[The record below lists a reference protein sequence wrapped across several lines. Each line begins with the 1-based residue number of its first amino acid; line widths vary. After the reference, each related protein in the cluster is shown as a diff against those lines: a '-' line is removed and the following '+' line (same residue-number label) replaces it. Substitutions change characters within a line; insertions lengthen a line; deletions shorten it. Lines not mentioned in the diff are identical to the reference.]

1 MIAPQKLTAALR
13 SLQTTPTRWFA
24 VLGASAVLLLVPF
37 LLRLDGRPHADWLNF
52 IGRFHPLLVH
62 LPIGMLVLLPLLEI
76 AGTAN
81 PALREAA
88 GFVLRIAV
96 VFCAIT
102 LTLGIV
108 LAYGSGV
115 TGTTVTLH
123 MWSGILLLIGLLLCF
138 TVRPEW
144 AAGQAPRVYP
154 MVLAGTLLTLVCT
167 GHLGGSLTHG
177 SEYLVRYLP
186 GPLKRFIASG
196 SQGSD
201 AAYVGSVYMRS
212 IHPILD
218 AKCVACHGA
227 NKQHAGLRLDLYELL
242 MNGGKH
248 GPVLAPRNAEGS
260 LLLERVTLSPSDR
273 HFMPAEGRTPLTSD
287 EISAIRAWILAG
299 ASPSATSVPGITLA
313 AMNAALPL
321 EPVGDYSS
329 LMKQIRQMQQSS
341 GAKLVAVSATPSDGL
356 ILRTID
362 MAASFDDAQLAHFQQ
377 FAPFIAEAELART
390 AVTDASMDTI
400 SKFTHLRALHL
411 EGTALTGTTLAKLS
425 PLSELTY
432 LNLSGTKVTSS
443 ALAPLRDMPNLRHL
457 YLFDTPAESA
467 STAAPTTLK
476 TPRSRTDG
484 GAQQM
489 PAIQH
494 H

>member
-1 MIAPQKLTAALR
+1 L
-13 SLQTTPTRWFA
+13 A
-24 VLGASAVLLLVPF
+24 VLGASVVLLLIPF
-37 LLRLDGRPHADWLNF
+37 LLRLDGRPHADWLTF

-88 GFVLRIAV
+88 GFVLRIAL
-96 VFCAIT
+96 VFCTMA

-115 TGTTVTLH
+115 AGTTVTLH

-138 TVRPEW
+138 TVRPAW

-154 MVLAGTLLTLVCT
+154 AVLAGTLLTLIST

-177 SEYLVRYLP
+177 SEYLVHYLP
-186 GPLKRFIASG
+186 GPLKRFVASG
-196 SQGSD
+196 PQGSD

-218 AKCVACHGA
+218 TNCVACHGA
-227 NKQHAGLRLDLYELL
+227 NKEQAGLRLDLNELL
-242 MNGGKH
+242 MKGGKH
-248 GPVLAPRNAEGS
+248 GPVLALRNPDGS
-260 LLLERVTLSPSDR
+260 LLLERVTLSPGDR
-273 HFMPAEGRTPLTSD
+273 HFMPAEGRTPLTAD
-287 EISAIRAWILAG
+287 QISAIRAWILAG
-299 ASPSATSVPGITLA
+299 ASPTATSVPGITLA
-313 AMNAALPL
+313 AINAALPL

-329 LMKQIRQMQQSS
+329 LMTQIRRMQQSS
-341 GAKLVAVSATPSDGL
+341 GAKLVAVSQEPSDGL

-362 MAASFDDAQLAHFQQ
+362 VAASFDDAQLARFQQ
-377 FAPFIAEAELART
+377 FAPFIVEAELGRT

-411 EGTALTGTTLAKLS
+411 EGTGLTGTALAKLS

-432 LNLSGTKVTSS
+432 LNLSGTKVTAS
-443 ALAPLRDMPNLRHL
+443 ALAPLRDMSNLRHI
-457 YLFDTPAESA
+457 YLFATPAESA
-467 STAAPTTLK
+467 STAAHTNLK
-476 TPRSRTDG
+476 TPPPRTDV

-489 PAIQH
+489 PAIQPN
-494 H
+494 